1 MDLSSSINNSFFAA
15 SGGNDYAII
24 IYSVKDTSLHPC
36 WEIPN
41 AHEGIVTSVLF
52 GSGMGTGMLYS
63 GGMDC
68 SVKVWNVLAKE
79 LVGELRYHSSKVVS
93 LCQSSDGRYLVSAS
107 ADRVVFMYDISKN
120 FEVVYRLETKE
131 EPACMT
137 FHHTSLVI
145 GMKAGGCQ
153 VWSIQLSFVC
163 DKHKKWIIA

>member
-1 MDLSSSINNSFFAA
+1 
-15 SGGNDYAII
+15 
-24 IYSVKDTSLHPC
+24 
-36 WEIPN
+36 
-41 AHEGIVTSVLF
+41 
-52 GSGMGTGMLYS
+52 
-63 GGMDC
+63 
-68 SVKVWNVLAKE
+68 
-79 LVGELRYHSSKVVS
+79 
-93 LCQSSDGRYLVSAS
+93 
-107 ADRVVFMYDISKN
+107 MYDISKN